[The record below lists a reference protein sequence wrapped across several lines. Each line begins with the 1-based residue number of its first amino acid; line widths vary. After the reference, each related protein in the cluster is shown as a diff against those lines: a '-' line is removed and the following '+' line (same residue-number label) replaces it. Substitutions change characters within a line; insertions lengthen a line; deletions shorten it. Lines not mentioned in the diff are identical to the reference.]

1 MKKKNLIAALCVA
14 AVMTLG
20 MALAGCSA
28 APDPA
33 EQIKANLAAQFD
45 PVKNL
50 DQAAIEEL
58 TAEIEAANEFE
69 TYGIDGAQYVESML
83 AGFDYEVKDVTVA
96 EDETSAVATVAVTC
110 KSFTDAAERATKLS
124 EELATSGELAGV
136 SMDEMNKKIGA
147 IMLQAMDETEA
158 KTTECAFDYRL
169 ADDTWII
176 DKNAEQEIYNAFFA

>member
-1 MKKKNLIAALCVA
+1 MKKRNLIAALCVA
-14 AVMTLG
+14 AVMALG

-33 EQIKANLAAQFD
+33 EQIKADVAAQFD

-50 DQAAIEEL
+50 DQAAIDEL
-58 TAEIEAANEFE
+58 TADIEAVNEFE
-69 TYGIDGAQYVESML
+69 TYGIDGTQYVKSML

-96 EDETSAVATVAVTC
+96 EDKTSAVATVDVTC
-110 KSFTDAAERATKLS
+110 KSFTDAAERAAELS
-124 EELATSGELAGV
+124 EEFAASDELAGM
-136 SMDEMNKKIGA
+136 SMDEVNKKIGS
-147 IMLQAMDETEA
+147 IMMQAMDETEA

-176 DKNAEQEIYNAFFA
+176 DGNAEQEIYNAFFA